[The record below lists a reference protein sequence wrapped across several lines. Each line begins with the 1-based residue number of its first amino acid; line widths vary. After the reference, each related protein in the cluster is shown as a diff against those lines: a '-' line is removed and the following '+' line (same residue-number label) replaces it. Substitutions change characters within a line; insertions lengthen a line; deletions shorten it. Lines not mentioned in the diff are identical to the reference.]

1 MSLDQEKHWNANNQ
15 LAIKQLCVSAFTRLE
30 NWGNQVEMIEGKF
43 RKADDIMLKRVIVS
57 DWLKSEI
64 QELEASYKRA
74 QHVMMEVQKNL
85 DSLSEQTHLVKTTVD
100 MTTSELNHLTE
111 KLDDC
116 MQDLTWA
123 YKRHDRADSKLVAAL
138 SFGGLGDMPDPSV
151 QNENIDTV
159 MEEPKQEA
167 LEEAEIEVY
176 FFFLLYT
183 TPYRNLT
190 RNY

>member
-1 MSLDQEKHWNANNQ
+1 
-15 LAIKQLCVSAFTRLE
+15 
-30 NWGNQVEMIEGKF
+30 MIEGKF

-74 QHVMMEVQKNL
+74 QHVMRDMQKNL
-85 DSLSEQTHLVKTTVD
+85 ESLSEQTHLVKSTVD
-100 MTTSELNHLTE
+100 MTTSELNHLAD
-111 KLDDC
+111 KLEDC
-116 MQDLTWA
+116 VQDLAWA

-151 QNENIDTV
+151 QTENIDTI

-167 LEEAEIEVY
+167 LEEAEIEVKPHFY
-176 FFFLLYT
+176 LPSLLYLSDI
-183 TPYRNLT
+183 Y
-190 RNY
+190 Y